1 MSGADAERQHRLDL
15 EHLLRQAQFRRFLFR
30 VIQSARIFEAVTDGS
45 DTRHLYH
52 EGRRDLGLDILGMVE
67 AAQPARHDSGLPIL
81 TAIQVLLEEA
91 QKAAPEKGGRGTRY
105 DRHEELSPDD
115 DQPDA

>member
-1 MSGADAERQHRLDL
+1 MSGADRPSLDPPDRGRAGPHIRRHRWD
-15 EHLLRQAQFRRFLFR
+15 
-30 VIQSARIFEAVTDGS
+30 
-45 DTRHLYH
+45 
-52 EGRRDLGLDILGMVE
+52 
-67 AAQPARHDSGLPIL
+67 DSGLPIL